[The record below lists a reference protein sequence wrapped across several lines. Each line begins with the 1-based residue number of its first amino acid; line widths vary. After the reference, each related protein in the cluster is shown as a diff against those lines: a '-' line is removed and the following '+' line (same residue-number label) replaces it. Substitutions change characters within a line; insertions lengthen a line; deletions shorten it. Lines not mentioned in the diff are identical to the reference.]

1 MRQVLIAA
9 GCLMAAMPLGW
20 IAANTASSPAKGKE
34 PRFPQ
39 LTLEQ
44 LNDQQRPVAEKIV
57 KISSVGL
64 GGPYNPMLRS
74 PVYAQRMYDLLDY
87 LRWHTSVPTK
97 LNEMAKPCVQ
107 GRAALAILCVA
118 CGADGAQARRRIDRP
133 RPRLRDRKSDYA
145 RGRDASGGSGSKPRR
160 FLTDNFGTYLTSRNT
175 TGLRPLGG
183 NTSRCRATTGSAAGH
198 SRT

>member
-1 MRQVLIAA
+1 MRQMLIAA
-9 GCLMAAMPLGW
+9 GCLMAAMPLSW

-44 LNDQQRPVAEKIV
+44 LNDQQRPVGEKIV

-87 LRWHTSVPTK
+87 LRWHTSVPTSSTRWPSSSSVG
-97 LNEMAKPCVQ
+97 N
-107 GRAALAILCVA
+107 
-118 CGADGAQARRRIDRP
+118 GA
-133 RPRLRDRKSDYA
+133 RKWNGSPTPHCEE
-145 RGRDASGGSGSKPRR
+145 SGSRR
-160 FLTDNFGTYLTSRNT
+160 FDHR
-175 TGLRPLGG
+175 
-183 NTSRCRATTGSAAGH
+183 
-198 SRT
+198 